1 MSFTHLLI
9 YFLPP
14 ILYYFIYLHI
24 FFQPIPVERKSKT
37 LYPLTP
43 KQFSVFP
50 VFKYF
55 EDVIPFLLAS
65 MISESKSMVIWV
77 IVPPSF
83 KILSLSL
90 AFSSLIMICV
100 GMAFLWVYPVWCLL
114 SFLNLNKFGSF
125 QPFYFANFLLPQ
137 CLSLFLL
144 RLQ

>member
-50 VFKYF
+50 ENKI
-55 EDVIPFLLAS
+55 IPLHDHSTTVKIRKFN
-65 MISESKSMVIWV
+65 ISTT
-77 IVPPSF
+77 
-83 KILSLSL
+83 LS
-90 AFSSLIMICV
+90 
-100 GMAFLWVYPVWCLL
+100 
-114 SFLNLNKFGSF
+114 
-125 QPFYFANFLLPQ
+125 
-137 CLSLFLL
+137 
-144 RLQ
+144 